1 MRRILCVILL
11 GGLLL
16 TMLSGCT
23 SREPSPESGSESR
36 TASASEPLSPED
48 PLYEEVL
55 RTLGAEKTE
64 DGLLVAT
71 PCSLL
76 TVNWAE
82 PEDLEGYRYC
92 HWYMEQLSDLPAEE
106 KRARYTPPEGETGW
120 LIPDEELEQAAG
132 GTVRGERRISP
143 GGYRLLPGGSRRLP
157 DRRSGAGGPPGSHR
171 HGGACRRRPG
181 DPHRSGGMDGGTA
194 QRHHRTD
201 HPPERSG
208 LAGGKLACRRPWT
221 KLP

>member
-48 PLYEEVL
+48 PFYEEVL

-76 TVNWAE
+76 TVNW
-82 PEDLEGYRYC
+82 R
-92 HWYMEQLSDLPAEE
+92 S
-106 KRARYTPPEGETGW
+106 
-120 LIPDEELEQAAG
+120 
-132 GTVRGERRISP
+132 RRIWRGTGTATGTWNSF
-143 GGYRLLPGGSRRLP
+143 RI
-157 DRRSGAGGPPGSHR
+157 
-171 HGGACRRRPG
+171 CRRRKSVPV
-181 DPHRSGGMDGGTA
+181 
-194 QRHHRTD
+194 
-201 HPPERSG
+201 HP
-208 LAGGKLACRRPWT
+208 A
-221 KLP
+221 